1 MVSAW
6 RGATTT
12 LHYDVAAE
20 VAAAYLADPVHR
32 PEWQSSL
39 RRVEVL
45 DPGAPHAGQ
54 RWRDHTAVGLVAE
67 MCTTAYEPGEVW
79 AETGRWRAVSADL
92 TLLLE
97 PHGTGCRVTV
107 TFALL
112 GRGALAPLLRAAT
125 YAALPAVRADLA
137 RAGRVLSEREHR

>member
-1 MVSAW
+1 MGSTW

-12 LHYDVAAE
+12 LLYDVPPA

-45 DPGAPHAGQ
+45 DAGEPHAGQ

-79 AETGRWRAVSADL
+79 AETGRWRGVSADL

-97 PHGTGCRVTV
+97 PHGSGSRVTV
-107 TFALL
+107 TFAIL
-112 GRGALAPLLRAAT
+112 GRGVLAPVLRLAT
-125 YAALPAVRADLA
+125 YAALPAVRSDLA
-137 RAGRVLSEREHR
+137 RAGRLLSERQHR